1 MGVVVGV
8 CCISFLD
15 TTKKSEMLGRGCGCV
30 VATFLKCRYLITK
43 SVIAMV
49 CN

>member
-15 TTKKSEMLGRGCGCV
+15 TTKKSEMLGRGVGVCGSDFFEVSRFNNQVSDCDG
-30 VATFLKCRYLITK
+30 
-43 SVIAMV
+43 M
-49 CN
+49 